1 MKKYANHKLRWKGGI
16 LIALISTIL
25 LYTLATVYA
34 EEEADVSVEWQPEA
48 SEARTGETVAIRLSS
63 YINTETAESAEVKI
77 ALTEEEASMLGELPE
92 GLALENAEGG
102 GLCLAFSLTQ
112 EQPSLDV
119 ELTASVPAKT
129 SASASI
135 EVTED
140 DIQIEAVGKAVDS
153 SEAEEE
159 PEAAEQPE
167 TEETPEEPEAAEQP
181 EAEEEPEVTELREL
195 IQEKKGGTLNFTASF
210 GWTLEAAGKGSVTLE
225 TVLNGSE
232 DGTES
237 EALLG
242 DAGFDVVLRSQN

>member
-1 MKKYANHKLRWKGGI
+1 MKKYTNHKLRWKGGI

-34 EEEADVSVEWQPEA
+34 EDEKESRADVSVEWQPEA

-102 GLCLAFSLTQ
+102 GMNLTFRLTQ
-112 EQPSLDV
+112 EQPSLEV

-167 TEETPEEPEAAEQP
+167 
-181 EAEEEPEVTELREL
+181 AEEEPEVTELREL
-195 IQEKKGGTLNFTASF
+195 IQEKKGGTLTFTAPF

>member
-1 MKKYANHKLRWKGGI
+1 
-16 LIALISTIL
+16 
-25 LYTLATVYA
+25 
-34 EEEADVSVEWQPEA
+34 
-48 SEARTGETVAIRLSS
+48 
-63 YINTETAESAEVKI
+63 
-77 ALTEEEASMLGELPE
+77 MLGELPE

-167 TEETPEEPEAAEQP
+167 
-181 EAEEEPEVTELREL
+181 AEEEPEATGQPETVEEPESTEPREL
-195 IQEKKGGTLNFTASF
+195 F
-210 GWTLEAAGKGSVTLE
+210 
-225 TVLNGSE
+225 
-232 DGTES
+232 
-237 EALLG
+237 
-242 DAGFDVVLRSQN
+242 

>member
-1 MKKYANHKLRWKGGI
+1 MKKYTNHRLGWKGGI

-34 EEEADVSVEWQPEA
+34 EEEADVSVEWQPEV
-48 SEARTGETVAIRLSS
+48 SEAKTGETVAIRLSS
-63 YINTETAESAEVKI
+63 YINTETAESVEVKI

-102 GLCLAFSLTQ
+102 GMNLTFRLTQ
-112 EQPSLDV
+112 EQPSLEV

-153 SEAEEE
+153 SEAEGR
-159 PEAAEQPE
+159 
-167 TEETPEEPEAAEQP
+167 TGSH
-181 EAEEEPEVTELREL
+181 R
-195 IQEKKGGTLNFTASF
+195 
-210 GWTLEAAGKGSVTLE
+210 AAGDGGRAGGHGAAGGGGRTGGNRAAGDGRRAGSHRATGADTGEKGWNAAFYGVFWL
-225 TVLNGSE
+225 
-232 DGTES
+232 
-237 EALLG
+237 
-242 DAGFDVVLRSQN
+242 DA

>member
-1 MKKYANHKLRWKGGI
+1 MKKYANHKLRWKGSI
-16 LIALISTIL
+16 LIALISAIL

-34 EEEADVSVEWQPEA
+34 EDEKESRADVSVEWQPEA

-102 GLCLAFSLTQ
+102 GMNLTFSLTQ
-112 EQPSLDV
+112 EQASLDV

-167 TEETPEEPEAAEQP
+167 AEEEPEATGQPETVEEPEVTEQPETEEEPEVTEQP
-181 EAEEEPEVTELREL
+181 EAEEEPEVTEQPEAEEEPEVTGQPETVEEPESTEPREL
-195 IQEKKGGTLNFTASF
+195 F
-210 GWTLEAAGKGSVTLE
+210 
-225 TVLNGSE
+225 
-232 DGTES
+232 
-237 EALLG
+237 
-242 DAGFDVVLRSQN
+242 

>member
-1 MKKYANHKLRWKGGI
+1 MKKYANHKLRWKGSI
-16 LIALISTIL
+16 LIALISAIL

-34 EEEADVSVEWQPEA
+34 EDEKESRADVSVEWQPEA

-102 GLCLAFSLTQ
+102 GMNLTFRLTQ
-112 EQPSLDV
+112 EQPSLEV

-129 SASASI
+129 TASTAI

-153 SEAEEE
+153 SEE
-159 PEAAEQPE
+159 PEVTEQPE
-167 TEETPEEPEAAEQP
+167 P
-181 EAEEEPEVTELREL
+181 EEEPEVTEQPEATGQPETVEEPESTEPREL
-195 IQEKKGGTLNFTASF
+195 F
-210 GWTLEAAGKGSVTLE
+210 
-225 TVLNGSE
+225 
-232 DGTES
+232 
-237 EALLG
+237 
-242 DAGFDVVLRSQN
+242 